1 MILKDTRKDFALL
14 VSIMTGI
21 LIFTIVAGQLSR
33 SLAAMIRILDG
44 FQIDFVYL
52 DVLFKIIAVSY
63 IAKFA
68 AQVCQDAGEG
78 SVAVKV
84 ELAAKKMCIRDSPS
98 PVSIAPIILYKSSA
112 MPKQSKPQPM
122 LALVAGTFTYIMEF
136 LLIFQYTQPLG
147 DLLNRRKLFF
157 DLPERHAFRDES
169 KILLVRT
176 VVDNV
181 RVLSK

>member
-1 MILKDTRKDFALL
+1 MEADIIKIAAIGIIGAILAVILKDTRKDFALL

-21 LIFTIVAGQLSR
+21 LIFTSVAGQLSR

-84 ELAAKKMCIRDSPS
+84 ELAAKIIIIALSL
-98 PVSIAPIILYKSSA
+98 PVVNALLK
-112 MPKQSKPQPM
+112 
-122 LALVAGTFTYIMEF
+122 LVADI
-136 LLIFQYTQPLG
+136 
-147 DLLNRRKLFF
+147 
-157 DLPERHAFRDES
+157 LP
-169 KILLVRT
+169 
-176 VVDNV
+176 
-181 RVLSK
+181 

>member
-1 MILKDTRKDFALL
+1 MRKSSAA
-14 VSIMTGI
+14 VSYTH
-21 LIFTIVAGQLSR
+21 LDVYKRQGQLSR

-84 ELAAKKMCIRDSPS
+84 ELAAKIIIIALSL
-98 PVSIAPIILYKSSA
+98 PVVNALLK
-112 MPKQSKPQPM
+112 
-122 LALVAGTFTYIMEF
+122 LVADI
-136 LLIFQYTQPLG
+136 
-147 DLLNRRKLFF
+147 RC
-157 DLPERHAFRDES
+157 
-169 KILLVRT
+169 V
-176 VVDNV
+176 
-181 RVLSK
+181 

>member
-1 MILKDTRKDFALL
+1 MKGGINMEADIIKIAAIGIIGAILAVILKDTRKDFALL

-84 ELAAKKMCIRDSPS
+84 ELAAKIIIIALSL
-98 PVSIAPIILYKSSA
+98 PVVNALLK
-112 MPKQSKPQPM
+112 
-122 LALVAGTFTYIMEF
+122 LVADI
-136 LLIFQYTQPLG
+136 
-147 DLLNRRKLFF
+147 
-157 DLPERHAFRDES
+157 LP
-169 KILLVRT
+169 
-176 VVDNV
+176 
-181 RVLSK
+181 

>member
-1 MILKDTRKDFALL
+1 MEADIIKIAAIGIIGAILAVILKDTRKDFALL

-84 ELAAKKMCIRDSPS
+84 ELAAKIIIIALSL
-98 PVSIAPIILYKSSA
+98 PVVNALLK
-112 MPKQSKPQPM
+112 
-122 LALVAGTFTYIMEF
+122 LVADI
-136 LLIFQYTQPLG
+136 
-147 DLLNRRKLFF
+147 
-157 DLPERHAFRDES
+157 LP
-169 KILLVRT
+169 
-176 VVDNV
+176 
-181 RVLSK
+181 